1 MRDAATAEQTVLQPA
16 ADLVELT
23 RALVDVPS
31 ESGDEAAL
39 ADAVERALRAAP
51 HLRVERIGHSVVAR
65 TDLGRAERVVLA
77 GHLDTVPACDNLPS
91 RLVDERVYGLG
102 ACDMKGGVAVALQT
116 AVTVTAPTRDV
127 TYVFYECEEA
137 AAERNGLGTIAAQR
151 PELLAG
157 DLAILLEPSGGLVEG
172 GCQGFLTADVI
183 VRGRRAHTARAWQGV
198 NAAHRAAE
206 VLRRLDE
213 HAVRDVH
220 IDGLVYREALS
231 AVAVR
236 SGVASNVVPDECVV
250 SVNLR
255 FAPSRSPEEAEAQV
269 RALFPEYEVV
279 VTEAVAGALPGLG
292 RPAAASLLARLGSAP
307 RAKLG
312 WTDVAR
318 FAAAGVPALNFGP
331 GDPSLA
337 HTPDE
342 FVPVG
347 ELHAVRAALRSWLTS

>member
-1 MRDAATAEQTVLQPA
+1 MTYDEVVLQPA

-31 ESGDEAAL
+31 QSGAEEVL
-39 ADAVERALRAAP
+39 ADAVECALRAAP
-51 HLRVERIGHSVVAR
+51 HLEVERIGHSVVAR
-65 TDLGRAERVVLA
+65 TDLGRAERVVIA

-91 RLVDERVYGLG
+91 QLVDGRVYGLG
-102 ACDMKGGVAVALQT
+102 ACDMKGGVAVALHT
-116 AVTVTAPTRDV
+116 AVTVPAPTRDV

-137 AAERNGLGTIAAQR
+137 HIERNGLGRIAAER

-157 DLAILLEPSGGLVEG
+157 DLAILMEPSGGLVEG
-172 GCQGFLTADVI
+172 GCQGFLTADVV
-183 VRGRRAHTARAWQGV
+183 VRGARAHTARPWQGV

-213 HAVRDVH
+213 RDVRDVV

-236 SGVASNVVPDECVV
+236 AGVASNVVPDACVV
-250 SVNLR
+250 TVNLR
-255 FAPSRSPEEAEAQV
+255 FAPSRSPKEAEALV
-269 RALFPEYEVV
+269 RALFPEYEVR
-279 VTEAVAGALPGLG
+279 VTEVVAGALPGLA
-292 RPAAASLLARLGSAP
+292 RPAAASLLARLGTEP

-312 WTDVAR
+312 WTDVSR

-337 HTPDE
+337 HTPGE
-342 FVPVG
+342 YVPVA
-347 ELHAVRAALRSWLTS
+347 ELRAVRAALGDWLMA

>member
-1 MRDAATAEQTVLQPA
+1 MTHTLPERVGLRPA
-16 ADLVELT
+16 GDLVELT
-23 RALVDVPS
+23 RALVDV
-31 ESGDEAAL
+31 ESVSGSEAAI
-39 ADAVERALRAAP
+39 ADAVEQALRAAP
-51 HLRVERIGHSVVAR
+51 HLTVERIGHSVVAR
-65 TDLGRAERVVLA
+65 TSLGRAERVVLA

-91 RLVDERVYGLG
+91 RLVDDRVYGLG

-137 AAERNGLGTIAAQR
+137 DAARNGLGVIAAAR

-172 GCQGFLTADVI
+172 GCQGFLTADVT

-213 HAVRDVH
+213 HGVREVVV
-220 IDGLVYREALS
+220 DGLVYREGLN

-236 SGVASNVVPDECVV
+236 SGVASNVVPDTCVV
-250 SVNLR
+250 TVNLR
-255 FAPSRSPEEAEAQV
+255 FAPSCSPQEAEARV
-269 RALFPEYEVV
+269 RALFPEYEVD
-279 VTEAVAGALPGLG
+279 VTEVVAGALPGLG
-292 RPAAASLLARLGSAP
+292 RPAAASLLARLGTEP

-342 FVPVG
+342 YVPVA
-347 ELHAVRAALRSWLTS
+347 ELHAVREALADWLTG

>member
-1 MRDAATAEQTVLQPA
+1 MTRQHTGTGLRLGG
-16 ADLVELT
+16 DLVELT
-23 RALVDVPS
+23 RAIVDVPS
-31 ESGDEAAL
+31 ESGAEKAL
-39 ADAVERALRAAP
+39 ADAVEEALRAAP
-51 HLRVERIGHSVVAR
+51 HLDVERIGHSVVAR
-65 TDLGRAERVVLA
+65 TRLGRAERVVIA

-91 RLVDERVYGLG
+91 RLADGRVHGLG
-102 ACDMKGGVAVALQT
+102 ACDMKGGVAVALHT
-116 AVTVTAPTRDV
+116 AATVPAPTRDV

-137 AAERNGLGTIAAQR
+137 EADRNGLGRIAAER

-157 DLAILLEPSGGLVEG
+157 DLAILMEPSGGLVEG
-172 GCQGFLTADVI
+172 GCQGFLTADVT

-206 VLRRLDE
+206 VLRRLDAYTARE
-213 HAVRDVH
+213 VTV
-220 IDGLVYREALS
+220 DGLLYREGLS

-236 SGVASNVVPDECVV
+236 AGVASNVVPDACFV
-250 SVNLR
+250 SVNYR
-255 FAPSRSPEEAEAQV
+255 FAPSRSPEEAEAEV
-269 RALFPEYEVV
+269 RALFPEYEVE

-292 RPAAASLLARLGSAP
+292 RPAAASLLARLGTQP

-318 FAAAGVPALNFGP
+318 FSAAGVPALNFGP

-342 FVPVG
+342 YVPVA
-347 ELHAVRAALRSWLTS
+347 ELRSVQRALADWLTD